1 MQKSLTERATPRS
14 PSLGARDATRRR
26 HPPSRWPLV
35 TAFTV
40 INLANIL
47 ASLLSLGA
55 IDFGIVGDSIVMTK
69 AILRLREAKPDE
81 PYTEEVFS
89 VIGTSGN

>member
-1 MQKSLTERATPRS
+1 
-14 PSLGARDATRRR
+14 
-26 HPPSRWPLV
+26 LV

-47 ASLLSLGA
+47 ASLMSLGA

-69 AILRLREAKPDE
+69 AILQVREAKPDE
-81 PYTEEVFS
+81 PHTGRYS
-89 VIGTSGN
+89 LSSGQAEIDRKLD

>member
-1 MQKSLTERATPRS
+1 MVHHAWVAIPKRARRDPPS
-14 PSLGARDATRRR
+14 PSTIPLALGDGI
-26 HPPSRWPLV
+26 HSE
-35 TAFTV
+35 
-40 INLANIL
+40 NLANIL